1 MTTTMQTPAAIDD
14 DVLMQAVCEDHIRN
28 DCSDDEEDDEQ
39 EDDEEEDD
47 EEEDDE
53 EEELDGGEDDE
64 GSEMGESV
72 CGYELERPRK
82 RKRNEDDNDN
92 ERLPDSVTYIPPSLL
107 CRIR

>member
-1 MTTTMQTPAAIDD
+1 MTTIMQTPAAIDD

-28 DCSDDEEDDEQ
+28 DCSDDEEDDE
-39 EDDEEEDD
+39 D
-47 EEEDDE
+47 
-53 EEELDGGEDDE
+53 EELDGGEDDE

>member
-39 EDDEEEDD
+39 EDDEEE
-47 EEEDDE
+47 
-53 EEELDGGEDDE
+53 ELDGGEDDE

-82 RKRNEDDNDN
+82 RKRNTELEDDNDN